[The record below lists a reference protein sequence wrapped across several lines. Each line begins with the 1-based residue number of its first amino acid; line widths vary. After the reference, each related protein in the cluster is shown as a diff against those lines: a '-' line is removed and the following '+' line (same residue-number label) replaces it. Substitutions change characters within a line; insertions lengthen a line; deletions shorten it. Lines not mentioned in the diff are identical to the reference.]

1 MASNLDTL
9 RLVLEQAERE
19 RDQAQAQLLQ
29 AQARAQQA
37 RTQAQDLHSYQNEYD
52 ARWQRQFQQGGTGIE
67 TLNQYRSF
75 GDRLGDAIQQQGQ
88 VAAVLEARVG
98 VARQLLA
105 EKETR
110 VASVRKLIERR
121 LAEAQ
126 ALAAK
131 QEQKA
136 SDEFGQRAVWR
147 DPHAARPS
155 A

>member
-1 MASNLDTL
+1 MSKLDTL
-9 RLVLEQAERE
+9 QLVLEQAERE
-19 RDQAQAQLLQ
+19 RDQAQAQLQQ
-29 AQARAQQA
+29 ALARAQQA

-67 TLNQYRSF
+67 TLTQYRSF
-75 GDRLGDAIQQQGQ
+75 GDRLGDAILQQGQ
-88 VAAVLEARVG
+88 VATVLEGRVAAAREVL
-98 VARQLLA
+98 Q

-110 VASVRKLIERR
+110 VASVRKLIDRR

-136 SDEFGQRAVWR
+136 SDEFGQRSAWR
-147 DPHAARPS
+147 DPSIRPT